1 MLAYEEQITT
11 MTQKKSDK
19 YCRIYPILNSLVK
32 SINPKLL
39 T

>member
-1 MLAYEEQITT
+1 MFAYEEQTAI
-11 MTQKKSDK
+11 MTKK
-19 YCRIYPILNSLVK
+19 IGQILPYLPDSNSLVK

>member
-1 MLAYEEQITT
+1 MLAYEEQIII
-11 MTQKKSDK
+11 MTQKIG
-19 YCRIYPILNSLVK
+19 YILPYLPDSNSLVK

>member
-1 MLAYEEQITT
+1 MFAYEEQTAI
-11 MTQKKSDK
+11 MTKKYGVNNCPYLPDS
-19 YCRIYPILNSLVK
+19 NSLVK

>member
-1 MLAYEEQITT
+1 MFAYEEQTAI
-11 MTQKKSDK
+11 MTKKSDK
-19 YCRIYPILNSLVK
+19 YCPYLPDSNSLVK

>member
-1 MLAYEEQITT
+1 MFAYEEQTAIMTKKIFKICWDLPESIT
-11 MTQKKSDK
+11 
-19 YCRIYPILNSLVK
+19 LVK